1 MTRYDRGAIAF
12 HWTLALLIMT
22 NAGLALFRET
32 FSAWA
37 VEMIAAHKVIGLIIL
52 LVSIAWLAWRR
63 GRAKPPPLAGLRS
76 WERLLAKAVHRLLL
90 FFTIAVPL
98 AGWIF
103 VSLAPEE
110 RPLDWRGPDGV
121 PELPLGISDP
131 ASFFWHEAHELMGF
145 AMIGLFL
152 LHIAAVAKHQLGD
165 RLNPLGRMLP

>member
-1 MTRYDRGAIAF
+1 VTRYSRGAIAF
-12 HWTLALLIMT
+12 HWLLALLIMT

-37 VEMIAAHKVIGLIIL
+37 VDMIGAHKAIGLIIL
-52 LVSIAWLAWRR
+52 IVSAAWLGWRR
-63 GRAKPPPLAGLRS
+63 GRAPPPLAGLRS
-76 WERLLAKAVHRLLL
+76 WELALARAVHRLLL
-90 FFTIAVPL
+90 FFMIAVPL

-103 VSLAPEE
+103 VSLAPES

-121 PELPLGISDP
+121 PELPIGISDP

-152 LHIAAVAKHQLGD
+152 IHIAAVAKHQFAD